1 MARWWAAHEQRK
13 FRFRTLQ
20 SALAGAKPP
29 ENDLE
34 GKRCIFDSYDM
45 SPLLFGT
52 GKSQRTT
59 WFYFTEKKISA

>member
-1 MARWWAAHEQRK
+1 VGSKNSEVPGGRDYMATFAAP
-13 FRFRTLQ
+13 
-20 SALAGAKPP
+20 AGAKLP

>member
-1 MARWWAAHEQRK
+1 MATFAA
-13 FRFRTLQ
+13 LG
-20 SALAGAKPP
+20 GAKLP

>member
-1 MARWWAAHEQRK
+1 VGSKNSEVPGGRDYM
-13 FRFRTLQ
+13 
-20 SALAGAKPP
+20 SPAGAKLP

>member
-1 MARWWAAHEQRK
+1 VGSKNSDVVGCLDYMATFA
-13 FRFRTLQ
+13 
-20 SALAGAKPP
+20 ALAGAKPP

-34 GKRCIFDSYDM
+34 GKRCIFDGYDM